1 MSIELQHKAG
11 AKWIAVNEDGDVLQ
25 EFSGKRKDVEPE
37 FEAWLSE
44 QGSTHFDAEEEAKAQ
59 ESEGETPAEVTEPDL
74 PDPDNLTGLAKTAA
88 LNAQQDSTFVE
99 GEWSLKSGV
108 HNEANRVYNVP
119 DGWQAAW
126 ATPRHVD
133 GGRHANYLRERGYR
147 PVYKDEM
154 GKDMYASEMYIAYMD
169 DEDSEFVFMSGAQL
183 FVGPVGRLEKIRKS
197 EYDAHM
203 AAFNSKQEEDREFA
217 ESLGGALNTE
227 RESSVYNPM
236 RS

>member
-1 MSIELQHKAG
+1 MSIELKHLG
-11 AKWIAVNEDGDVLQ
+11 GPKWVAIDEEGNHVQ
-25 EFSGKRKDVEPE
+25 EFQGKKADVIPE
-37 FEAWLSE
+37 FESWLADQE
-44 QGSTHFDAEEEAKAQ
+44 GLDEDPVVEEK
-59 ESEGETPAEVTEPDL
+59 PEVKEDIEVVEPDL
-74 PDPDNLTGLAKTAA
+74 PDPSGLSGLAKTAA
-88 LNAQQDSTFVE
+88 LNAQSDTTFVE
-99 GEWSLKSGV
+99 GEWKLKSGV
-108 HNEANRVYNVP
+108 HNEANHVYNVP

-154 GKDMYASEMYIAYMD
+154 GTDMYSSDLYVAFMD
-169 DEDSEFVFMSGAQL
+169 EHDSEFVFMGGAQL
-183 FVGPVGRLEKIRKS
+183 FIGPSERLEKIRQA

-217 ESLGGALNTE
+217 ESTIGGSLKTQ